1 MPSSTRRFAGGIA
14 AVAASV
20 LVLAGCT
27 AGPTDADATDAGS
40 TQTALPTPDDGG
52 ATTTDAAVQA
62 LLDAAAAEHFDDH
75 ALGSLLVE
83 IRIDGEVAA
92 QAALGDAMSGVPV
105 TLDGRFRNGAVA
117 ITYMSTVMLVLAEE
131 GVIDLDE
138 PIDEYLPD
146 LPESDQVTPRML
158 ADMTAGYPDHV
169 ANPGFVDTLV
179 KDPFLPWTTEELLEL
194 SIDQGRTFA
203 PGENWDYSHS
213 GYVVLGQVLEEATG
227 TSLED
232 LIAEYVL
239 DPLDL
244 DDIVAD
250 QGPAIPAPAVHAFT
264 AERGTWEDSTFW
276 NPSWTIADGAVET
289 TTISD
294 MASSFDAIVGRGEV
308 LDEES
313 WQAMIDPVLIGFGEP
328 LDGCRACHT
337 LDENYSYGLGV
348 VLSGDWVKQTPSFGG
363 YASAV
368 VTLPASRASDERSVT
383 IAVAVTYTHDSQ
395 EDWAG
400 SLPNLA
406 EPLALSLAAELV
418 PDDPP
423 PTAPGSE

>member
-1 MPSSTRRFAGGIA
+1 
-14 AVAASV
+14 
-20 LVLAGCT
+20 
-27 AGPTDADATDAGS
+27 
-40 TQTALPTPDDGG
+40 
-52 ATTTDAAVQA
+52 
-62 LLDAAAAEHFDDH
+62 
-75 ALGSLLVE
+75 
-83 IRIDGEVAA
+83 
-92 QAALGDAMSGVPV
+92 
-105 TLDGRFRNGAVA
+105 
-117 ITYMSTVMLVLAEE
+117 
-131 GVIDLDE
+131 
-138 PIDEYLPD
+138 
-146 LPESDQVTPRML
+146 
-158 ADMTAGYPDHV
+158 
-169 ANPGFVDTLV
+169 
-179 KDPFLPWTTEELLEL
+179 
-194 SIDQGRTFA
+194 
-203 PGENWDYSHS
+203 
-213 GYVVLGQVLEEATG
+213 
-227 TSLED
+227 
-232 LIAEYVL
+232 
-239 DPLDL
+239 
-244 DDIVAD
+244 
-250 QGPAIPAPAVHAFT
+250 VHAFT

-423 PTAPGSE
+423 PTAPAGD

>member
-62 LLDAAAAEHFDDH
+62 MLDDAAAEHFDDH

-92 QAALGDAMSGVPV
+92 QVALGDAMSGVPV

-169 ANPGFVDTLV
+169 ANPAFVDTLV
-179 KDPFLPWTTEELLEL
+179 KDPFLPWTTEEL
-194 SIDQGRTFA
+194 QTFR
-203 PGENWDYSHS
+203 
-213 GYVVLGQVLEEATG
+213 
-227 TSLED
+227 
-232 LIAEYVL
+232 I
-239 DPLDL
+239 
-244 DDIVAD
+244 
-250 QGPAIPAPAVHAFT
+250 
-264 AERGTWEDSTFW
+264 
-276 NPSWTIADGAVET
+276 
-289 TTISD
+289 
-294 MASSFDAIVGRGEV
+294 
-308 LDEES
+308 
-313 WQAMIDPVLIGFGEP
+313 
-328 LDGCRACHT
+328 
-337 LDENYSYGLGV
+337 
-348 VLSGDWVKQTPSFGG
+348 
-363 YASAV
+363 
-368 VTLPASRASDERSVT
+368 
-383 IAVAVTYTHDSQ
+383 
-395 EDWAG
+395 
-400 SLPNLA
+400 
-406 EPLALSLAAELV
+406 
-418 PDDPP
+418 
-423 PTAPGSE
+423 